1 MIVSP
6 EKLAH
11 NYPIVR
17 KKRRFRIRL
26 WLIKQR
32 RRPRRRFTRERLPEF
47 RLLRVVSI
55 LHADKGVHTPAS
67 VEAADHHW

>member
-17 KKRRFRIRL
+17 RKRRFRIRKRR
-26 WLIKQR
+26 WL
-32 RRPRRRFTRERLPEF
+32 RRRFTRERLPEF